1 LSTSKHEE
9 EEESEG
15 KCNTPVSRIWLCMRR
30 GLKEVISPTISPK
43 YTYIFGQTSWENS
56 TVKLA

>member
-43 YTYIFGQTSWENS
+43 YTYIFGQTS
-56 TVKLA
+56 